1 MAIPT
6 TIINARVKQK
16 IATNDYWLSI
26 DDELGVILAGEMA
39 LVYNDEGLAVNFKV
53 GDGTKKYSE
62 LPFFIT
68 YFNNVTNCK
77 VLSYVDQSANLTIPL
92 VFRNKSELAK
102 IVFVNQSGEEQTIK
116 FGTTDGGSEIAE
128 IEVPN
133 DIVNITLDYD
143 FTGPETVYVT
153 GLTGVNYSMFILY
166 YQLDEAP
173 VVPSGGGSGGITKR
187 YVPGDIYHFIPLYD
201 GHEEVE
207 FDLIT
212 GYGRVG
218 TDHEGTVLFG
228 TAGMPIDMTDVYLKG
243 YKFGDTLGGL
253 MGNTDNEIE
262 IMADNL
268 PEHDHLMFNGDVQ
281 SGGGNDLDDGS
292 YVKFERNGSL
302 TRAYIMAKSGTTPDR
317 GKTSKY
323 GSSDPDA
330 INIQPK
336 SRSVLLFTGISST

>member
-26 DDELGVILAGEMA
+26 EDELGVILAGEMA

-68 YFNNVTNCK
+68 YFNNITNCK

-102 IVFVNQSGEEQTIK
+102 IVFVNQSGAAQTIK

-133 DIVNITLDYD
+133 DITNLTFDYD
-143 FTGPETVYVT
+143 FTGPETLYIT

-173 VVPSGGGSGGITKR
+173 VVPSESGGGGITKK

-218 TDHEGTVLFG
+218 TDHEGAVLFG
-228 TAGMPIDMTDVYLKG
+228 TAGMPIDLADFYLKG
-243 YKFGDTLGGL
+243 YKSGETIGGTT
-253 MGNTDNEIE
+253 GANEKTIE
-262 IMADNL
+262 FEHL
-268 PEHDHLMFNGDVQ
+268 PELQVTIPSN
-281 SGGGNDLDDGS
+281 SGGAVGSGGIAYPGANNNPLDYPIEDGDGNPFAGQTGFN
-292 YVKFERNGSL
+292 V
-302 TRAYIMAKSGTTPDR
+302 
-317 GKTSKY
+317 
-323 GSSDPDA
+323 
-330 INIQPK
+330 QPK
-336 SRSVLLFTGISST
+336 SKIVLYFTGILTT